1 MANFATVKELSG
13 KFFVETKNGEIF
25 ELKIGDTI
33 RENDIVFGSET
44 NQAGSKIDILLENN
58 SILTLNGLE
67 RVLFDTTVLSSNLDN
82 SIQTAFTQ
90 DQVQSLLSEP
100 SNIDFSA
107 WGADF
112 VAENIDITEEETA
125 AGEEEDDADG
135 EGSIGTFALRD
146 GSLVD
151 IESDLRK
158 KSFAKTQTFNEIEKS
173 EELENLSLRNVAEN
187 NNNFIPPY
195 TVTPLPNLPETAA
208 GDPTPTTPTKPIE
221 KDTPPT
227 TPTTPAGCGNGKFA
241 ISDYFN
247 EGELSYER
255 GDLQGILN
263 SAVSTRGNYL
273 GDVDGKAFIINLKD
287 DNDYE
292 EEEYLAD
299 DGSLKNVSYE
309 TTKDGKNILKSE
321 YINEDSIT
329 NMSKSDV
336 QKILDGVNE
345 GVEEDDKTNF
355 LLIKVDGLKWDSTK
369 MQSYNIQK
377 DIQTEGGEE
386 IDLTIYLDKVTFAP
400 CENWTLQGRYKN
412 YNEGVFEG
420 KDNDGK
426 YLVYSPDNG
435 NTKVVIELN
444 ELG

>member
-1 MANFATVKELSG
+1 MKNITTVKELSG

-90 DQVQSLLSEP
+90 DQLQSLLSEP

-158 KSFAKTQTFNEIEKS
+158 KSFAKTQTFNEVEKS
-173 EELENLSLRNVAEN
+173 EELENLSLRNLET

-208 GDPTPTTPTKPIE
+208 GDPTPTTTPPPTTTPE

-227 TPTTPAGCGNGKFA
+227 PTTQCATGGTFNISYKLGEASPLTQTGEKFLTELLSTNILKDTRA
-241 ISDYFN
+241 N
-247 EGELSYER
+247 E
-255 GDLQGILN
+255 
-263 SAVSTRGNYL
+263 YL
-273 GDVDGKAFIINLKD
+273 GNNHDKGIFKYKKEDYGSGKAFVINLQD
-287 DNDYE
+287 RNDV
-292 EEEYLAD
+292 L
-299 DGSLKNVSYE
+299 
-309 TTKDGKNILKSE
+309 SE
-321 YINEDSIT
+321 YDEEDNLVKSNTIGDSIT
-329 NMSKSDV
+329 GMSKSDV
-336 QKILDGVNE
+336 ETILDGVNE
-345 GVEEDDKTNF
+345 GVGDKASF
-355 LLIKVDGLKWDSTK
+355 LVIKVDGIYWDKTN
-369 MQSYNIQK
+369 MQSYET
-377 DIQTEGGEE
+377 DG
-386 IDLTIYLDKVTFAP
+386 DYLDKVTFAS
-400 CENWTLQGRYKN
+400 CENWTLQGRYDSYDKN
-412 YNEGVFEG
+412 GFNNAVD
-420 KDNDGK
+420 DNTDYAK

-435 NTKVVIELN
+435 NTKVVIELSDQ
-444 ELG
+444 LS